1 MNPVKPT
8 PPGFGLRLYAATLL
22 LITGALGTSS
32 LQGSI
37 LEHERLRVRNNF
49 KTPEEVVSYYCARD
63 ASGFVWSGLL
73 DAERKAFTLW
83 SEAPAQDSFYVARE
97 YKVKPGRLRDSS
109 HAVVDVLYDLTAI
122 SDAHGSKLPVPKSEF
137 TVHFDLKRVQGAWK
151 ITLPLSNEISP
162 VVLESKFPLASAQ

>member
-1 MNPVKPT
+1 MSRNIRS
-8 PPGFGLRLYAATLL
+8 RLILAALL
-22 LITGALGTSS
+22 LMTGALGSSS

-73 DAERKAFTLW
+73 DAERKAFTVW
-83 SEAPAQDSFYVARE
+83 PEAPAQDSFYVARE
-97 YKVKPGRLRDSS
+97 YQVKPGKLRDSS
-109 HAVVDVLYDLTAI
+109 HAVVEVKYELTAI
-122 SDAHGSKLPVPKSEF
+122 ADAHGAKMPVPKPEF
-137 TVHFDLKRVQGAWK
+137 TVRFDLQRVQGAWK
-151 ITLPLSNEISP
+151 ITLPSSQEISP